1 MSISH
6 RSNRLK
12 LVGTPSVEQL
22 QNGRYKLVVTCST
35 MNSRED
41 WYSANKA
48 RIFPDFG
55 SLQSAEMSIDGL
67 APRTGEAYADMRLT
81 QVESGN
87 RSAMGGTGEYVVSL
101 TYETLGSAFV
111 QVKDDDTDYELN
123 GLRRVRRTSIAEAG
137 TDYYKIV
144 GASYI
149 DHQINVEVAV
159 RCVLASYAI
168 DDTDSF
174 RQVQEVYLEAGTLS
188 ETLDNVGSQKA
199 KVIETIGDDP
209 ATPSGYSLASKQESN
224 FEGFQTNRFT
234 FLKNNVELS
243 RSEDKVGSQLAITTE
258 VFNPT
263 SDPTEAGY
271 SIANEQESDV
281 DGIPTKRFTFL
292 KDNVVLS
299 ESEDKVG
306 SQLAIVKEV
315 FNGTPA
321 TPSGYQ
327 LANTQESNVDGIPTK
342 RFTFLKDD
350 VELSRSEDKV
360 GSQLAIITEVFNP
373 TADPTETGY
382 SVARTEVSDVE
393 GIPTKRFTFLKPSI
407 LSLQQDFNN
416 GLKRVSVQAF
426 GMTSAAVSSELTAI
440 TGSHDL
446 ISQTE
451 SDYEGIKTSTFQYQL
466 DESFTEDYELNGL
479 KRISIVELSA
489 TNFTAQVIGGL
500 AGVTATPPAEDPPN
514 VVPAGSPVI
523 GLYLGTQDIDN
534 GGDIKVRRSVW
545 LEAGEL
551 SRDVR
556 SVGRGVQQTTHQ
568 FLVTEGTTVGDVI
581 SRDVD
586 DFEGLKRITVS
597 VIARSDGT
605 ELTGTGGAEKLN
617 YSYQDLVPFTFP
629 GVVDLQNN
637 LGHIFP
643 AVRSPVEAKV
653 KADIYTYYQTSSDII
668 ASDFTKQSS
677 IGLWNPSEWCQKIST
692 ITSSLDNPA
701 YFNAQGL
708 RGCRTRDAFKLTGNL
723 YGAISNN
730 LKYSSLGSV
739 IQINSLELE
748 ETTNVLNGKAVYEE
762 VFRYTSDATR
772 RLDLNVGGLGVNII
786 QTRSLI
792 ARGTYTIQL
801 SWDGSQWVL
810 TGTNT
815 ISDPQPTETGT
826 GDDEYVFSQAA
837 NGYYDEYANKSS
849 TNTYTLFTSTNGA
862 NAPEDADW
870 PSGVTAEASDNSE
883 QYGVTSSESQVLGS
897 YSVAANFGFIEGRV
911 VEGGAY
917 GNIRISGGPPNP
929 LGRKYTLDV
938 EVEKA
943 FTKLDGTDVYRKTIV
958 IATCTPA

>member
-6 RSNRLK
+6 RTNRLK

-87 RSAMGGTGEYVVSL
+87 RSAMGGTGDYVVVL

-123 GLRRVRRTSIAEAG
+123 GLRRVTRTSIAEAG
-137 TDYYKIV
+137 TDYAKTV
-144 GASYI
+144 GTSYI
-149 DHQINVEVAV
+149 DHQIDAEAAV
-159 RCVLASYAI
+159 RCFLASYAI

-174 RQVQEVYLEAGTLS
+174 RQVQEVY
-188 ETLDNVGSQKA
+188 
-199 KVIETIGDDP
+199 I
-209 ATPSGYSLASKQESN
+209 
-224 FEGFQTNRFT
+224 
-234 FLKNNVELS
+234 
-243 RSEDKVGSQLAITTE
+243 
-258 VFNPT
+258 
-263 SDPTEAGY
+263 
-271 SIANEQESDV
+271 
-281 DGIPTKRFTFL
+281 
-292 KDNVVLS
+292 
-299 ESEDKVG
+299 
-306 SQLAIVKEV
+306 
-315 FNGTPA
+315 
-321 TPSGYQ
+321 
-327 LANTQESNVDGIPTK
+327 
-342 RFTFLKDD
+342 
-350 VELSRSEDKV
+350 
-360 GSQLAIITEVFNP
+360 
-373 TADPTETGY
+373 
-382 SVARTEVSDVE
+382 
-393 GIPTKRFTFLKPSI
+393 
-407 LSLQQDFNN
+407 
-416 GLKRVSVQAF
+416 
-426 GMTSAAVSSELTAI
+426 
-440 TGSHDL
+440 
-446 ISQTE
+446 
-451 SDYEGIKTSTFQYQL
+451 
-466 DESFTEDYELNGL
+466 
-479 KRISIVELSA
+479 
-489 TNFTAQVIGGL
+489 
-500 AGVTATPPAEDPPN
+500 
-514 VVPAGSPVI
+514 
-523 GLYLGTQDIDN
+523 
-534 GGDIKVRRSVW
+534 
-545 LEAGEL
+545 EAGEL

-556 SVGRGVQQTTHQ
+556 SVGQGVQQTTHQ
-568 FLVTEGTTVGDVI
+568 FLVTEGTTVGDII
-581 SRDVD
+581 SRDID

-597 VIARSDGT
+597 VIAKSDGT
-605 ELTGTGGAEKLN
+605 TLTNALGAEKLN
-617 YSYQDLVPFTFP
+617 YSYQDLFSFTFP

-653 KADIYTYYQTSSDII
+653 KADVYTYYQTSSDIV
-668 ASDFTKQSS
+668 AGDFTKESS
-677 IGLWNPSEWCQKIST
+677 LGLWNPSEWCQKIST

-739 IQINSLELE
+739 IQLNSLELE

-772 RLDLNVGGLGVNII
+772 RLDLNVGGTGVNII
-786 QTRSLI
+786 QTKSLV
-792 ARGTYTIQL
+792 ARGVYTIQL

-810 TGTNT
+810 TGTNR
-815 ISDPQPTETGT
+815 IIDPQPTETGI
-826 GDDEYVFSQAA
+826 GDNEYVYSQAA
-837 NGYYDEYANKSS
+837 GGYFDQYTNKSS

-862 NAPEDADW
+862 NQPEDADW
-870 PSGVTAEASDNSE
+870 PSGVTAEESDNSE
-883 QYGVTSSESQVLGS
+883 EFGISSSPSQELGI

-929 LGRKYTLDV
+929 LNRKYTLDV
-938 EVEKA
+938 DVEKA

>member
-6 RSNRLK
+6 RTNRLK
-12 LVGTPSVEQL
+12 LVGSPSVEKL

-41 WYSANKA
+41 WYSANKD

-87 RSAMGGTGEYVVSL
+87 RSTRDGGDYIVVL

-137 TDYYKIV
+137 TDYAKTV
-144 GASYI
+144 GTSYI
-149 DHQINVEVAV
+149 DHQIDAEAAV
-159 RCVLASYAI
+159 RCFLASYAI

-174 RQVQEVYLEAGTLS
+174 RQVQEVY
-188 ETLDNVGSQKA
+188 
-199 KVIETIGDDP
+199 I
-209 ATPSGYSLASKQESN
+209 
-224 FEGFQTNRFT
+224 
-234 FLKNNVELS
+234 
-243 RSEDKVGSQLAITTE
+243 
-258 VFNPT
+258 
-263 SDPTEAGY
+263 
-271 SIANEQESDV
+271 
-281 DGIPTKRFTFL
+281 
-292 KDNVVLS
+292 
-299 ESEDKVG
+299 
-306 SQLAIVKEV
+306 
-315 FNGTPA
+315 
-321 TPSGYQ
+321 
-327 LANTQESNVDGIPTK
+327 
-342 RFTFLKDD
+342 
-350 VELSRSEDKV
+350 
-360 GSQLAIITEVFNP
+360 
-373 TADPTETGY
+373 
-382 SVARTEVSDVE
+382 
-393 GIPTKRFTFLKPSI
+393 
-407 LSLQQDFNN
+407 
-416 GLKRVSVQAF
+416 
-426 GMTSAAVSSELTAI
+426 
-440 TGSHDL
+440 
-446 ISQTE
+446 
-451 SDYEGIKTSTFQYQL
+451 
-466 DESFTEDYELNGL
+466 
-479 KRISIVELSA
+479 
-489 TNFTAQVIGGL
+489 
-500 AGVTATPPAEDPPN
+500 
-514 VVPAGSPVI
+514 
-523 GLYLGTQDIDN
+523 
-534 GGDIKVRRSVW
+534 
-545 LEAGEL
+545 EAGEL

-556 SVGRGVQQTTHQ
+556 SVGQGVQQTTHQ
-568 FLVTEGTTVGDVI
+568 FLVTEGATVGDII
-581 SRDVD
+581 SRDID

-597 VIARSDGT
+597 VIAKSDGT
-605 ELTGTGGAEKLN
+605 ELTGAIGAEKLN

-792 ARGTYTIQL
+792 ASGTYTITM
-801 SWDGSQWVL
+801 SWNGSQWVL